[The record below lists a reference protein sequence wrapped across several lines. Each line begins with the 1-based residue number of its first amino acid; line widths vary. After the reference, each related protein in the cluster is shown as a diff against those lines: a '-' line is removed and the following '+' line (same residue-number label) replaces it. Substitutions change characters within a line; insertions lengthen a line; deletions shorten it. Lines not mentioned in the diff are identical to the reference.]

1 MSYEDYLF
9 FKNVKFGA
17 DFRNR
22 AKTEEKVVVF
32 YVIAFKLVA
41 ANSHYYDDNTCHPQ
55 SVC

>member
-9 FKNVKFGA
+9 LKNVKFGA

-55 SVC
+55 SMC